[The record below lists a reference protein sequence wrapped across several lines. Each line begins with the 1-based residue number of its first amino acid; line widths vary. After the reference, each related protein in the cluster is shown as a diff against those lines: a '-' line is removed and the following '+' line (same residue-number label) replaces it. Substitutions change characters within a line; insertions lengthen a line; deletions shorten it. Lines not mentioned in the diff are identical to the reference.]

1 MLSLNARLIFAVSIV
16 LAGFFG
22 LTGYTLDRAFRLSTE
37 NALKERLQAH
47 VVGLISSA
55 ESNPYGQ
62 VHFPRAL
69 PEGRYNHVGSGLY
82 GQFSSN
88 NGMQVWQSPSMTGL
102 DIMLLDHL
110 GSGERR
116 FARLTTP
123 RGVELYAF
131 GIGVTWDLSE
141 EKREG
146 YTFTVAEDMA
156 GYYAEVASF
165 RRSLWGWLGG
175 VALVLLVVQS
185 LILRWGLSP
194 LRQVAADLR
203 AIEAGEHTQLEGPYP
218 RELRHLTDNLN
229 ALLQSQRS
237 HLERYRHTLGD
248 LAHSLK
254 TPLAVLQGAVE
265 RPVRNDDLKGTVQDQ
280 VSRMTQIVD
289 YQLQR
294 AATSG
299 RTPLTAALPLAELAN
314 KVAASLRKVYADK
327 RVECRVEIAP
337 EIHVHADEGDMMELL
352 GNLLDNAFKWC
363 QGRVRVRAEILPSDE
378 VAADLIR
385 IVVSDDGPGVDST
398 LAENGV
404 QRGKRADPAVPGHGI
419 GLAIVEDIVR
429 AYNAELK
436 FGRSEL
442 GGAEIQILL
451 PG

>member
-1 MLSLNARLIFAVSIV
+1 MLSLNARLIFAVSLV

-22 LTGYTLDRAFRLSTE
+22 LTGYTLDRAFRLSAE
-37 NALKERLQAH
+37 NALRERLQAH

-55 ESNPYGQ
+55 ESNPYSQ

-69 PEGRYNHVGSGLY
+69 PEGRYNYIGSGLY
-82 GQFSSN
+82 AQFSSN
-88 NGMQVWQSPSMTGL
+88 SGMQVWQAPSMTGL
-102 DIMLLDHL
+102 DVMLPDRL
-110 GSGERR
+110 GSGEKR
-116 FARLTTP
+116 FARLRTP

-131 GIGVTWDLSE
+131 AIGVTWDLSE

-156 GYYAEVASF
+156 AYYAEVASF
-165 RRSLWGWLGG
+165 RRTLWGWLGG
-175 VALVLLVVQS
+175 VAFVLLVVQS
-185 LILRWGLSP
+185 LILRWGLAP

-203 AIEAGEHTQLEGPYP
+203 AIEAGEHTLLEGPYP
-218 RELRHLTDNLN
+218 REMRHLTDNLN
-229 ALLQSQRS
+229 ALLQSQRA

-265 RPVRNDDLKGTVQDQ
+265 RPRDDAELRAAVQDQ

-299 RTPLTAALPLAELAN
+299 RTPLSAALPLAELAH

-327 RVECRVEIAP
+327 HVECRVEIQDD
-337 EIHVHADEGDMMELL
+337 IHVHADEGDMMELL
-352 GNLLDNAFKWC
+352 GNLMDNAFKWC
-363 QGRVRVRAEILPSDE
+363 RHRVRIRAEFLSCDGFTSG
-378 VAADLIR
+378 VR

-404 QRGKRADPAVPGHGI
+404 QRGKRADPAMPGHGI

-429 AYNAELK
+429 AYNADLK
-436 FGRSEL
+436 FGRGEW
-442 GGAEIQILL
+442 GGADIQVLL
-451 PG
+451 PT